1 MTNHILQDLLI
12 IATGTALIFIF
23 GIVHTMITEKKIK

>member
-1 MTNHILQDLLI
+1 MNYILQDLLI

-23 GIVHTMITEKKIK
+23 GIAHTPMAERKSK